1 MNFNWFDISL
11 LVLVLMS
18 VVSGFQA
25 GFARVTIGFVS
36 AIIGLWLAFWSY
48 RIPAEWLKSV
58 IPNTTVDNVLGFVI
72 IFAVVVAIG
81 GLVALVLSKLFN
93 WIGLSWFDHFLG
105 GAVGLVRGALVVAAL
120 VAAIIAFAPSPTPSF
135 LNQSAI
141 LPYASSVASAIAQ
154 MAPRELKDAFE
165 QQMDNIKHVWK
176 DAEQKLKDNKALDDK
191 KAQDQKTL
199 PPPKEI

>member
-36 AIIGLWLAFWSY
+36 AIVGLWLAFWSY

-93 WIGLSWFDHFLG
+93 WIGLSWFDHLSG
-105 GAVGLVRGALVVAAL
+105 RRGRAGARCPGSGRAGRRDHC
-120 VAAIIAFAPSPTPSF
+120 FR
-135 LNQSAI
+135 
-141 LPYASSVASAIAQ
+141 SVS
-154 MAPRELKDAFE
+154 
-165 QQMDNIKHVWK
+165 
-176 DAEQKLKDNKALDDK
+176 
-191 KAQDQKTL
+191 TL
-199 PPPKEI
+199 RRS